1 MSSPGPTA
9 GKHAPFEIWTIRC
22 HRKGNESNA
31 HNKVWHSL
39 VNLCSNSNLW
49 CHMDLLKKKEQTHQK
64 LLRQI
69 AFALLGSLEMKIS
82 LVLLS
87 RISSPGGL
95 PGHHSHP
102 FSSAETPLFF
112 VPLSALRK
120 THSNTNHHT
129 LLKGSACP
137 LRTGTLVSSSHRDD
151 FQVDFLFRN
160 KSMSKN
166 HLARAHEP

>member
-9 GKHAPFEIWTIRC
+9 GKHAPFEIWTIHC

-39 VNLCSNSNLW
+39 VNLCSNSYLW
-49 CHMDLLKKKEQTHQK
+49 CHMGLLKKAQTH
-64 LLRQI
+64 QI
-69 AFALLGSLEMKIS
+69 AFALLGSLKMKIS
-82 LVLLS
+82 LALLS

-95 PGHHSHP
+95 PRHHSHP

-120 THSNTNHHT
+120 TRSNTNHHT
-129 LLKGSACP
+129 LLKRSACP
-137 LRTGTLVSSSHRDD
+137 LRTGTLLSSSHRDD

-160 KSMSKN
+160 KSMNKN
-166 HLARAHEP
+166 HLTSAHEP